1 LPFNKIFEK
10 VIYTRLYSYVKQ
22 NMMLSGSQH
31 GFRSGLSASMGIY
44 DIHENLL
51 KNREEKYYLC
61 YVL

>member
-1 LPFNKIFEK
+1 
-10 VIYTRLYSYVKQ
+10 
-22 NMMLSGSQH
+22 MLSDSQH

-51 KNREEKYYLC
+51 TNREEKYYLY